1 MAKVLDQHLGTVR
14 GKVGNTVFRM
24 IGSKSF
30 AGKAPKKYKKTKSE
44 LLIYNRKRFL
54 VTSEFASAINDSKN
68 LKELWKK
75 SALVGKLPFHKICKE
90 NYQYARSGFL
100 NTSAR
105 AFPDYHHLNSQPQA
119 VMIGTYFDSFQLL
132 DYYKYSCTGNF
143 IEIQTQYRSQLL
155 LLKRLPII
163 SDRIWSENIFLRYA
177 NNNQLHNFIEAG
189 YSMGNIL
196 GLANVGIFVAYEN
209 FRYRSTGIKLC
220 LGIDRTR

>member
-1 MAKVLDQHLGTVR
+1 MHESKYPTFRLGYKQAISGT
-14 GKVGNTVFRM
+14 GSAFSLAELGIKQIIEIGNWSMFRYSIAM
-24 IGSKSF
+24 GSF
-30 AGKAPKKYKKTKSE
+30 LKTST
-44 LLIYNRKRFL
+44 I
-54 VTSEFASAINDSKN
+54 
-68 LKELWKK
+68 
-75 SALVGKLPFHKICKE
+75 
-90 NYQYARSGFL
+90 
-100 NTSAR
+100 
-105 AFPDYHHLNSQPQA
+105 AFPDYHHMNSQPQA

-189 YSMGNIL
+189 YSLGNIF

-209 FRYRSTGIKLC
+209 FRYRTIGLKLC
-220 LGIDRTR
+220 LGIDRIR